1 MPDLP
6 VMNEDNIV
14 DRIIYIRGQ
23 KVMLDTDLADLYG
36 VKTKRLNEQVKRNIS
51 RFPADFMFRLTD
63 KEVEEVVAICDHLQK
78 LKFSHTNPYAF
89 TEHGAIMLAS
99 VLNTST
105 AIETSVFI
113 VRAFVKMRE
122 FLFTYKEL
130 ENKIKALENKQTENF
145 SIIYTALEQLIQK
158 ESEPRKRIG
167 YKINKT

>member
-78 LKFSHTNPYAF
+78 LKFSHTNPDDIRY
-89 TEHGAIMLAS
+89 S
-99 VLNTST
+99 N
-105 AIETSVFI
+105 
-113 VRAFVKMRE
+113 
-122 FLFTYKEL
+122 
-130 ENKIKALENKQTENF
+130 
-145 SIIYTALEQLIQK
+145 LIQHLLGVGHWALGVGQ
-158 ESEPRKRIG
+158 EPASSTQVPKVS
-167 YKINKT
+167 

>member
-78 LKFSHTNPYAF
+78 LKFSHTNPYDIRYLIDYCPGKF
-89 TEHGAIMLAS
+89 R
-99 VLNTST
+99 LNW
-105 AIETSVFI
+105 
-113 VRAFVKMRE
+113 
-122 FLFTYKEL
+122 
-130 ENKIKALENKQTENF
+130 
-145 SIIYTALEQLIQK
+145 
-158 ESEPRKRIG
+158 
-167 YKINKT
+167 